1 MIIDS
6 NTEMLLF
13 RYNNYKKHL
22 FIDEHRSVLQREG
35 HVWMLKLGRKTNNE
49 RIRAISEGGG
59 WMILRAP
66 KSEGGTSF
74 LAKFTEMQ
82 EETPTEHCYPEYYK
96 EIFQDSND
104 NFFYYEDSPQQWFN
118 IVLLFPLNSDV
129 ASSLVIS
136 KNKKKVDD
144 VIPTTRTAV
153 MFVQNDSPIEV
164 SGVV

>member
-82 EETPTEHCYPEYYK
+82 EETPTEHTGIVERVENGIVYTVEGNSGDNCRENHYPVGHY
-96 EIFQDSND
+96 EILG
-104 NFFYYEDSPQQWFN
+104 Y
-118 IVLLFPLNSDV
+118 
-129 ASSLVIS
+129 
-136 KNKKKVDD
+136 
-144 VIPTTRTAV
+144 
-153 MFVQNDSPIEV
+153 
-164 SGVV
+164 GVPAY